1 MFPDDEI
8 TVIETNL
15 LEGNEVNIFN
25 GTAFLYDFKA
35 GDFVYRN
42 GAPILLEGKAAL
54 KAWIEKCIRTI
65 KFKAIVHNEL
75 EYGLQIEDLIGSV
88 FDVDFV
94 RAEIERE
101 VSEALLRN
109 PYITNI
115 ESFNFVVD
123 GSELQA
129 DISLNTI
136 YDGDVL
142 EVSL

>member
-8 TVIETNL
+8 VVVDTSLTE
-15 LEGNEVNIFN
+15 ENELDVFN
-25 GTAFLYDFKA
+25 GKAFLYDFKT
-35 GDFVYRN
+35 GDFVYKN
-42 GAPILLEGKAAL
+42 GAPVLLEGKEAL
-54 KAWIEKCIRTI
+54 KAWVEKCIRTV
-65 KFKAIVHNEL
+65 KFKAIVHKDL
-75 EYGLQIEDLIGSV
+75 EYGPQIEDLIGSV

-109 PYITNI
+109 SYITNI

-129 DISLNTI
+129 DISLNTV

-142 EVSL
+142 EVSM

>member
-8 TVIETNL
+8 VVDTSLIEESELN
-15 LEGNEVNIFN
+15 VFN
-25 GTAFLYDFKA
+25 GKAFLYDFKT
-35 GDFVYRN
+35 GDFVYKN
-42 GAPILLEGKAAL
+42 GAPVLLEGKEAL
-54 KAWIEKCIRTI
+54 KAWVEKCIRTV
-65 KFKAIVHNEL
+65 KFKALVHKDL
-75 EYGLQIEDLIGSV
+75 EYGPQIEDLIGSV

-101 VSEALLRN
+101 VSEALMRN

-129 DISLNTI
+129 DISLNTV

-142 EVSL
+142 EVSM

>member
-8 TVIETNL
+8 VIPDTSFIE
-15 LEGNEVNIFN
+15 ENELNVFN
-25 GTAFLYDFKA
+25 GKAFLYDFKT
-35 GDFVYRN
+35 GDFVYKN
-42 GAPILLEGKAAL
+42 GAPVLLEGKEAL
-54 KAWIEKCIRTI
+54 KAWIEKCLRTV
-65 KFKAIVHNEL
+65 KFKALVHREL
-75 EYGLQIEDLIGSV
+75 EYAPQIEDLIGSV

-129 DISLNTI
+129 DISLNTL

-142 EVSL
+142 EVSI